1 MIVIACQKYIYYYL
15 TMDTRKMNISDTVL
29 RRIRAKKRGWV
40 FTPKDFIDLGS
51 RAAIDQTLSR
61 LASKGLI
68 RRLDRG
74 LYDFPKVHAKLGS
87 LSPDM
92 GDLANAKASQTGDIA
107 FASGATAA
115 NALGLS
121 TQVPAKPIYATNG
134 KSRIANVAGK
144 TITYKHSRV
153 PILDSI
159 STNAN
164 MALQA
169 LYYFGKNNI
178 TSDIIAKCAKR
189 LDSNDLRQLSKVKP
203 QIPSWLADTILKIET
218 AAR

>member
-1 MIVIACQKYIYYYL
+1 VTSGKII
-15 TMDTRKMNISDTVL
+15 ISDTVFK
-29 RRIRAKKRGWV
+29 RIRAKKRGWV

-74 LYDFPKVHAKLGS
+74 LYDFPRRHPILGT

-92 GDLANAKASQTGDIA
+92 ADLANAKASQTGDIA
-107 FASGATAA
+107 FASGAMAA
-115 NALGLS
+115 NILGLS
-121 TQVPAKPIYATNG
+121 TQVPAKSIYSTNG
-134 KSRIANVAGK
+134 KSRMADVAGN
-144 TITYKHSRV
+144 TITYRHSRV

-159 STNAN
+159 SQNAN
-164 MALQA
+164 LALQA

-178 TSDIIAKCAKR
+178 TSDIIAKCALL
-189 LDSNDLRQLSKVKP
+189 LDHNDLRQLNKAKP
-203 QIPSWLADTILKIET
+203 QIPSWLADTILKIE
-218 AAR
+218 AAVPVNTNG

>member
-1 MIVIACQKYIYYYL
+1 MNA
-15 TMDTRKMNISDTVL
+15 RKMNISNTVL

-107 FASGATAA
+107 FASGAMAA
-115 NALGLS
+115 NTLGLS

-164 MALQA
+164 LALQA

-189 LDSNDLRQLSKVKP
+189 LDSNDLRQLNKVKP
-203 QIPSWLADTILKIET
+203 QIPSWLADTILKIENI
-218 AAR
+218 AYG